1 MLSSLLDALPRPP
14 AEAPPLLVRAGR
26 PGLLLSVATELLER
40 CFEEGAHA
48 ETLLRRRFREDHRLG
63 SKDRAILKDGLYA
76 TLRRHESAALL
87 LRLGGWDGDR
97 APLAL
102 WLAQLVREGGLPP
115 EIAAETFGAPIFEP
129 LRDDRASLRAWAES
143 TKPDDVALLAI
154 MGSLPRWLAAAWLEE
169 LGPAEAARLVSA
181 LAERAP
187 IGLRA
192 NRLKTDRDRARA
204 ALAAEG
210 IPAEPGALAPDALLV
225 RESANVAGGRAFR
238 EGLVEIQDEGSQL
251 IAAMVE
257 PPPKGL
263 IVDFCAGAGGK
274 SLAIAPKL
282 RDRQRLWAF
291 DVRADAIKRA
301 RQRAARAGTK
311 FVRFDVIPAD
321 GPLPVAPASA
331 VRVLVDAP
339 CSGTGT
345 LRRHPSLRQLLRG
358 EDRAARREEQLGILT
373 RAATLAA
380 PGARVVYA
388 TCSLLRAENQGV
400 VEAFLLGHPG
410 WRLLPLRELWGE
422 ARAAALGDGESLVL
436 TPHRHGTDGFFAA
449 VLVAPG

>member
-14 AEAPPLLVRAGR
+14 AEASHLLVRAGR

-87 LRLGGWDGDR
+87 LGLGGWDGAR

-115 EIAAETFGAPIFEP
+115 ALAAETFGAPIFEP

-143 TKPDDVALLAI
+143 TKPDDLTLLSL
-154 MGSLPRWLAAAWLEE
+154 MGSLPRWLAAAWLDE

-301 RQRAARAGTK
+301 RQRRRPRLAPELTQRQQPPPGMPRQERLHDALVLCAKQRAGG
-311 FVRFDVIPAD
+311 VHHP
-321 GPLPVAPASA
+321 GP
-331 VRVLVDAP
+331 
-339 CSGTGT
+339 
-345 LRRHPSLRQLLRG
+345 RR
-358 EDRAARREEQLGILT
+358 RAARRHGQGAVGGDDVKPHKL
-373 RAATLAA
+373 R
-380 PGARVVYA
+380 PGAGGGAGGWGVLGAHTPSAWDGRVF
-388 TCSLLRAENQGV
+388 CGGV
-400 VEAFLLGHPG
+400 GGAGVSGVG
-410 WRLLPLRELWGE
+410 RR
-422 ARAAALGDGESLVL
+422 GDLDAWEPA
-436 TPHRHGTDGFFAA
+436 PHRSWSATAS
-449 VLVAPG
+449 PGPLARDRRGGGASGLSVGS